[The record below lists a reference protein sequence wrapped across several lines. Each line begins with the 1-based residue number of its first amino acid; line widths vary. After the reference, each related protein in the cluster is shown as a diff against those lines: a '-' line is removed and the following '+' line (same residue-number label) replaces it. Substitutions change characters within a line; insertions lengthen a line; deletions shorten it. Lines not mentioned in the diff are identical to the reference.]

1 MNVKITPTW
10 RKNARSLKKKILG
23 KIEMNRSFV
32 PSSSTQAEESVR
44 LNIPGDHNGW
54 KATEIALLEV
64 ERKKAEAFI
73 HRYALIR

>member
-1 MNVKITPTW
+1 MNMKITPAW
-10 RKNARSLKKKILG
+10 RKNALSLKKKILRRL
-23 KIEMNRSFV
+23 EMNRSFV

-54 KATEIALLEV
+54 KTAEIALLEA
-64 ERKKAEAFI
+64 ERKKTEALI